1 MSASA
6 VEQTSAHQ
14 GGISPLYLDVRGE
27 PMLGLFHAAR
37 GDGPAVLLCPPF
49 GREDAASYRS
59 RRAWACSL
67 ASAGMPVLR
76 VDLPGTGDSGGRID
90 DPERFQSWL
99 EAVAA
104 ATRYLREETH
114 RSRVAAIGIGLGG
127 FLAVAAAAQG
137 APIDD
142 LVLWGVPARGRA
154 IARELSTFARIESD
168 SIVAAGGPESPSPG
182 SPAAIAP
189 GGFLVPPE
197 TLDEL
202 GKIDLTLLR
211 LPPAD
216 GRRAL
221 LLERDGIAP
230 DDALR
235 RMLEES
241 AVAVEVAGGQGYGT
255 MMTVLPETA
264 RLPHAVEEHVQAW
277 LRVEGHRG
285 RVPQPSPEPAA
296 RSSPLAEI
304 SVGDVEVRETPFEVT
319 HDGTLLFGILAEPVA
334 APPGGLT
341 LVLLNAGA
349 IRRTGPSRLWVEIA
363 RRWAARGVSTLR
375 IDLEGIGD
383 ASGDDGRHLTIA
395 DLYAVDYVG
404 HVRAVLEALT
414 ARTGQRRFAL
424 LGLCAG
430 AYWSFHTALV
440 DDRVSLVVM
449 LNPRLL
455 FWNPEIVDERDARN
469 RRSRIFRTD
478 AWRQLTAT
486 GWRALPR
493 QALTRALR
501 VAAEPLRLRARRRAH
516 VAAGAATEAALD
528 QLEASR
534 TRTVFAF
541 CDGEPLRDELT
552 ANGLLANTDKRPHI
566 EFVLLPGR
574 DHVLRPLWMHEHV
587 HAAVD
592 RALASELE
600 RMQADA
606 RA

>member
-1 MSASA
+1 
-6 VEQTSAHQ
+6 
-14 GGISPLYLDVRGE
+14 
-27 PMLGLFHAAR
+27 MLGLFHAAH

-67 ASAGMPVLR
+67 ARAGTPVLR

-90 DPERFQSWL
+90 DPDRFQSWL
-99 EAVAA
+99 EAVAVA
-104 ATRYLREETH
+104 ARFLHEQTH

-137 APIDD
+137 AMIEDF
-142 LVLWGVPARGRA
+142 VLWGVPARGRM
-154 IARELSTFARIESD
+154 IARELSAFARIEAD
-168 SIVAAGGPESPSPG
+168 SIVAAGGPQPPPVG
-182 SPAAIAP
+182 SSATIAP
-189 GGFLVPPE
+189 GGFVVPGE
-197 TLDEL
+197 TLDAL
-202 GKIDLTLLR
+202 GGLDLTLLR
-211 LPPAD
+211 LPPAR

-221 LLERDGIAP
+221 LLGRDGIAP

-241 AVAVEVAGGQGYGT
+241 AVAVEVADGQGYGT
-255 MMTVLPETA
+255 MMTVLPEAA
-264 RLPHAVEEHVQAW
+264 RLPRAVEEHVQDW
-277 LRVEGHRG
+277 LRVDGRRA
-285 RVPQPSPEPAA
+285 RVPQPSPGPAA
-296 RSSPLAEI
+296 VSSTLAEI
-304 SVGDVEVRETPFEVT
+304 SVGDVQVRETPFEVT
-319 HDGTLLFGILAEPVA
+319 HDGTLLFGVLAEPVA

-341 LVLLNAGA
+341 LILLNAGA
-349 IRRTGPSRLWVEIA
+349 IRRTGPSRLWVELA

-375 IDLEGIGD
+375 MDLEGIGD
-383 ASGDDGRHLTIA
+383 ASGDDSRNLTVA

-404 HVRAVLEALT
+404 QVRAVLDALT

-430 AYWSFHTALV
+430 GYWSFHSALV
-440 DDRVSLVVM
+440 DRRVSLVVM

-455 FWNPEIVDERDARN
+455 FWNPEIVDQRDARN
-469 RRSRIFRTD
+469 RRTRIFRTD
-478 AWRQLTAT
+478 AWRQLTAK
-486 GWRALPR
+486 GWRALPG
-493 QALTRALR
+493 QALTRAVR
-501 VAAEPLRLRARRRAH
+501 VAAEPLRFRARKRAH

-534 TRTVFAF
+534 TRTIFAF
-541 CDGEPLRDELT
+541 CDGEPLRDELA
-552 ANGLLANTDKRPHI
+552 ANGLLADTDKRPHI

-592 RALASELE
+592 RALSSELE
-600 RMQADA
+600 RMQAEA